1 MKLNDVIIDKIYDQY
16 SVDVNNIITQYKI
29 FNIIKRGKRMF
40 NKQVIVTDHAKE
52 RFVERDI
59 KFRKGSKRNR
69 NSTISIEQQ
78 IIEDLRPLN
87 VREIIKLNNEGKCI
101 GEKQYKVITNQGK
114 VYIVVVG
121 KEVATVETVY
131 KIDIKEKLMS
141 DLAVIC

>member
-1 MKLNDVIIDKIYDQY
+1 
-16 SVDVNNIITQYKI
+16 
-29 FNIIKRGKRMF
+29 MF

-121 KEVATVETVY
+121 KGVATVETVY
-131 KIDIKEKLMS
+131 KIDIKEKLMG